1 MSTVMVDS
9 VSTSGT
15 GNFLVGKYSDK
26 YLGDIRSTGFF
37 QLDIPEDLDLN
48 EKAVF
53 DSLTLILKYSGMSY
67 GDTLLQQN
75 ISVHRVTEEI
85 STNDNGLLYNI
96 SSFEYQDIPEGSL
109 SFYAKPNFND
119 TLEIKLAD
127 SLGNEIFK
135 LMENDADEI
144 STSEDFL
151 EYFKGLAIVAGENN
165 SCVLSFEGLDS
176 LVSIRLYTHYVAQNR
191 VEVSYDFPLYSSS
204 TCFSQI
210 KADRLGSALE
220 NLKTQREEISSSE
233 TMDMTFLQ
241 GGLGLYTRLDFPGLG
256 RMLEMDKSNILY
268 KAELILKPYPDAY
281 LSYELPEDLI
291 LYNTD
296 KYNNLGSTVADNDGD
311 IIYADFSL
319 DKVYNEY
326 TYYSFDVTTNIIAFL
341 ANGYVNV
348 ENGII
353 VALTDEK
360 MNNSLDRLAFDTR
373 SGLSFKPTLK
383 LYYIFY
389 E

>member
-1 MSTVMVDS
+1 
-9 VSTSGT
+9 
-15 GNFLVGKYSDK
+15 
-26 YLGDIRSTGFF
+26 
-37 QLDIPEDLDLN
+37 
-48 EKAVF
+48 
-53 DSLTLILKYSGMSY
+53 
-67 GDTLLQQN
+67 
-75 ISVHRVTEEI
+75 
-85 STNDNGLLYNI
+85 
-96 SSFEYQDIPEGSL
+96 
-109 SFYAKPNFND
+109 
-119 TLEIKLAD
+119 
-127 SLGNEIFK
+127 
-135 LMENDADEI
+135 
-144 STSEDFL
+144 
-151 EYFKGLAIVAGENN
+151 
-165 SCVLSFEGLDS
+165 
-176 LVSIRLYTHYVAQNR
+176 
-191 VEVSYDFPLYSSS
+191 
-204 TCFSQI
+204 
-210 KADRLGSALE
+210 
-220 NLKTQREEISSSE
+220 
-233 TMDMTFLQ
+233 
-241 GGLGLYTRLDFPGLG
+241 
-256 RMLEMDKSNILY
+256 MLEMDKSNILY